1 MDTTSKAYLQKCL
14 ARYLLDNKSGRRLY
28 FQRNPKQVAKM
39 VDLMRQEQADRL
51 AAMNT
56 DQRADWFNA
65 QRYLA
70 RGNRKRTEYLNDITQ
85 RLQQLEGVTEQ

>member
-1 MDTTSKAYLQKCL
+1 MQKCL

-28 FQRNPKQVAKM
+28 FQRNPKQVAQM
-39 VDLMRQEQADRL
+39 VDLMRQEQTERL
-51 AAMNT
+51 AAMST
-56 DQRADWFNA
+56 DQREDWFNA

-85 RLQQLEGVTEQ
+85 RLQQQEGVTDR